1 MTDLC
6 LGRWG
11 GTFAAAAMLA
21 VATIASAAPA
31 SARIMQND
39 PSIVRPDGPGPE
51 GPAGGGEVTASV
63 GRSGGGDSLSI
74 ARRYLGGNPTGRS
87 SLWCA
92 DFINLVERK
101 AGREGAGSRLAT
113 AYLDY
118 GTKVSKPQP
127 GDIVVLTRRGGGHV
141 GYFVGWEDGKIVLLS
156 GNHGK
161 KVGIGTYPAS
171 RVLGYRRP

>member
-1 MTDLC
+1 
-6 LGRWG
+6 
-11 GTFAAAAMLA
+11 MLA
-21 VATIASAAPA
+21 LATIASATPV

-39 PSIVRPDGPGPE
+39 PSIVRPDGPGPDAL
-51 GPAGGGEVTASV
+51 AGGGQASASA
-63 GRSGGGDSLSI
+63 RKSGGGDSLSI
-74 ARRYLGGNPTGRS
+74 ARRYLGSNPTGRS

-101 AGREGAGSRLAT
+101 AGREGVGSRLAT

-141 GYFVGWEDGKIVLLS
+141 GYFVGWDDGKIVLLS
-156 GNHGK
+156 GNHGR
-161 KVGIGTYPAS
+161 KVAIGTYPTS

>member
-11 GTFAAAAMLA
+11 GILA
-21 VATIASAAPA
+21 VAALVATASIISVAPA
-31 SARIMQND
+31 SARLMQND
-39 PSIVRPDGPGPE
+39 PSIVRPDGPAPDGT
-51 GPAGGGEVTASV
+51 AGGGEATASV
-63 GRSGGGDSLSI
+63 RRSGGGDGLSI
-74 ARRYLGGNPTGRS
+74 ARRYLGGNPTGKS

-92 DFINLVERK
+92 DFMNLVERK
-101 AGREGAGSRLAT
+101 AGRDGAGSRMAT
-113 AYLDY
+113 AYLGY

-141 GYFVGWEDGKIVLLS
+141 GYFVGWEDGQIVLLS

-161 KVGIGTYPAS
+161 KVGIGTYPTS